1 MRWGFLPFNYATR
14 LEQASLLE
22 ILLHYLSGFPPTQA
36 PYLQTDNSSSLAK
49 PEKLQASQNIVV
61 AGSNFVKWKHS
72 ADIVSLRMI
81 NDKLLNEFR

>member
-61 AGSNFVKWKHS
+61 AGSNFVK
-72 ADIVSLRMI
+72 
-81 NDKLLNEFR
+81 